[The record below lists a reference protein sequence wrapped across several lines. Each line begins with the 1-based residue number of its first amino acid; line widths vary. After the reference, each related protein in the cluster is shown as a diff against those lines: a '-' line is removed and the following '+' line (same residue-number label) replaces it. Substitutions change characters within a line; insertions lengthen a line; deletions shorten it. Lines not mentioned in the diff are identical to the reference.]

1 MVIRSFCSLKTDL
14 IFLRLQ
20 LTSLKADDDDKEGV
34 VSGKVVARIYSE
46 PRLNELSRVKEA
58 AFIWAPG
65 VNA

>member
-20 LTSLKADDDDKEGV
+20 LTSLKADDEEKECV

-46 PRLNELSRVKEA
+46 PRLLELSSVREA